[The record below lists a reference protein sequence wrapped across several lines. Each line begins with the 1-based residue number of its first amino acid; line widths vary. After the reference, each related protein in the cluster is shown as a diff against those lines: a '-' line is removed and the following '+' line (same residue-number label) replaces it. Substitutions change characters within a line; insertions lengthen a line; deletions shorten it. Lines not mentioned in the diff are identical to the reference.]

1 MKSLVSTSLVYVTT
15 ENADEAAR
23 IGEALVKENLAASVN
38 ILGEVRSIYRWEK
51 EIHDKKETLLI
62 VKTNTLR
69 VDEIVDR
76 IRFLHSYQCPC
87 IVAWRLEKGNKAY
100 LDWVRQETTP

>member
-1 MKSLVSTSLVYVTT
+1 MTVSLVYVTT
-15 ENADEAAR
+15 ANSDEAAW
-23 IGEALVKENLAASVN
+23 IGKVLVTEKLAASVN

-62 VKTNTLR
+62 AKTDTLR

-76 IRFLHSYQCPC
+76 IRSLHSYQCPC
-87 IVAWRLEKGNKAY
+87 IVAWRLDGGNDAY
-100 LDWVRQETTP
+100 LNWIGQETTK